1 MICDKGEG
9 RLAVLIDNRQ
19 DIMVISH
26 DVKAFVEK
34 IVKAVL
40 DYEKWDE
47 DFEVSISF
55 VDNKEIQT
63 LNKEYRNIDAPTDVL
78 SFPMLEYDEE
88 VSDDE
93 ILSDEEYIDA
103 EMPLGDIV
111 ISTEKAIEQA
121 KEYGHSQEREI
132 AFLLVHGML
141 HLLGYDHLNA
151 EDEKIMFQKQ
161 DEILNVLNIKR

>member
-1 MICDKGEG
+1 M
-9 RLAVLIDNRQ
+9 AVLIDNRQ